1 MLCGCGGGGSASVA
15 NPPVVSTGTGT
26 TQPPTPQATPSLTV
40 SLSIAPQ
47 TVVAGQ
53 LATLTWTAANAVSIS
68 FSPALPAAED
78 RQLTLPTGSATF
90 PVAQTT
96 TYIATVTDA
105 AGNHSTANATV
116 TVLPVQFTF
125 SAEPDTIH
133 PGESATLTWASE
145 GIASLSIDG
154 GVGDVSALLPNGSV
168 TVSPAAT
175 TTYTATATDRS
186 GAILVERV
194 VVSVASPPPPQHPIR
209 HIVFMLQ
216 ENRTFDNYFAALGAY
231 RASKLAGASPRD
243 VDGVDPST
251 TLQTKTG
258 KSVRPYHYQ
267 TVCTEGF
274 TFAWNE
280 SHAYMDLQ
288 SPATFMDNDFTNA
301 KFLMDKFA
309 KNVNL
314 TTMDPDGTRQ
324 MGYYN
329 ASDLPYYNYYAA
341 EKAEPK
347 THIYVESGFASP
359 QIREISEVSN
369 VVRGL
374 QQPYE
379 LHRICFPAEVK
390 TEVYA
395 LYHRGDSKT
404 QTVH

>member
-1 MLCGCGGGGSASVA
+1 M
-15 NPPVVSTGTGT
+15 
-26 TQPPTPQATPSLTV
+26 
-40 SLSIAPQ
+40 
-47 TVVAGQ
+47 
-53 LATLTWTAANAVSIS
+53 
-68 FSPALPAAED
+68 
-78 RQLTLPTGSATF
+78 
-90 PVAQTT
+90 
-96 TYIATVTDA
+96 
-105 AGNHSTANATV
+105 

-145 GIASLSIDG
+145 GVASLSIDG

-186 GAILVERV
+186 GATLIERV

-280 SHAYMDLQ
+280 SHPYMDLQ
-288 SPATFMDNDFTNA
+288 STATFMDNDLTNA
-301 KFLMDKFA
+301 KWPLA
-309 KNVNL
+309 
-314 TTMDPDGTRQ
+314 R
-324 MGYYN
+324 
-329 ASDLPYYNYYAA
+329 LPYLL
-341 EKAEPK
+341 ETSRPR
-347 THIYVESGFASP
+347 IFA
-359 QIREISEVSN
+359 VGD
-369 VVRGL
+369 VRGGN
-374 QQPYE
+374 
-379 LHRICFPAEVK
+379 VK
-390 TEVYA
+390 RVASAVITSPGGGFCEA
-395 LYHRGDSKT
+395 SLTARAR
-404 QTVH
+404 